1 MPTGQARTEIVD
13 GVPVPLRSAHD
24 LSFLARW
31 GRVFT
36 VFDQQDSGNLCF
48 GLDGPSERRFLKY
61 AGAVTL
67 RYEGRPR
74 DAVDSLRA
82 AGVRY
87 RALAHPTLVPLLES
101 VDLGDGAHALVFP
114 WVDAV
119 CLGRQYGRRGVL
131 DLLTRT
137 QRADAV
143 QQILDFHVESARRG
157 WVAVDLYDGS
167 ILIDPAS
174 GRVTLCDLDF
184 YQPAPYANEMGRL
197 WGSTR
202 FMSPEEF
209 QSGAA
214 IDEVTTVHTLGVIAH
229 TLLGDDATRSR
240 DAWIGTPQQF
250 DITAR
255 ATRPDRRDRWPTI
268 AAMAEAWRD
277 SLGGSWQLPA
287 PAAGSW

>member
-1 MPTGQARTEIVD
+1 MPSGGPAWTGTVD
-13 GVPVPLRSAHD
+13 GLPLRLRSAHD

-31 GRVFT
+31 GRVFA

-48 GLDGPSERRFLKY
+48 GVDGPSGRRFVKY
-61 AGAVTL
+61 AGAPTL

-74 DAVDSLRA
+74 DAVESLRA

-131 DLLTRT
+131 DPLTRT

-143 QQILDFHVESARRG
+143 QQILDFHVESTRRG

-167 ILIDPAS
+167 VLIDPTS
-174 GRVTLCDLDF
+174 GRVTLCDIDF
-184 YQPAPYANEMGRL
+184 YQPAPYVNPMGRL

-209 QSGAA
+209 RLGAV

-240 DAWIGTPQQF
+240 DAWIGTPRQY
-250 DITAR
+250 DIAAR
-255 ATRPDRRDRWPTI
+255 ATRPDRGERWPTI

-277 SLGGSWQLPA
+277 GLGEA
-287 PAAGSW
+287 